1 MTLASYDAF
10 KEIRRR
16 APNFQPK
23 LAIVL
28 GSGLGELSNEIEETI
43 VISYCKLPGFYKP
56 KIVGHTGNLY
66 LGKIK
71 DVSIS
76 CLCGRVHYYEGA
88 DNNTIKT
95 MVRTM
100 KLLGCETW
108 LATNAV
114 GSLRE
119 DIEPGTLVLV
129 RDHINFQFNNVLLGQ
144 NEDDFGPRFISM
156 EDAYDSHFR
165 AQFLKI
171 ANQLKINLPEGVYF
185 GVLGPTFETPAEIN
199 AYRIL
204 GADIIGMSTIPEVVT
219 ARHCNMRVSVI
230 SVVSNFAAG
239 MTKEKLTHEQTLRG
253 VKLATGKLTKLIL
266 NFIQKYTDNE
276 ALKN

>member
-1 MTLASYDAF
+1 MTLASYDAL

-16 APNFQPK
+16 ASGFQPK
-23 LAIVL
+23 LAIIL
-28 GSGLGELSNEIEETI
+28 GSGLSELSNAIEETI
-43 VISYCKLPGFYKP
+43 VISYHELPGFYKS
-56 KIVGHTGNLY
+56 KITGHTGNLY

-71 DVSIS
+71 GVPIS
-76 CLCGRVHYYEGA
+76 CLCGRAHYYEGA
-88 DNNTIKT
+88 DNNVIKT

-129 RDHINFQFNNVLLGQ
+129 RDHINFQFNNVLIGQ
-144 NEDDFGPRFISM
+144 NEDDFGPRFVSM
-156 EDAYDSHFR
+156 ENTYDPHFR
-165 AQFLKI
+165 AQFLEI

-185 GVLGPTFETPAEIN
+185 GVLGPAFETPAEIN

-204 GADIIGMSTIPEVVT
+204 GADVVGMSTIPEVVT
-219 ARHCNMRVSVI
+219 ARHCDMRVSVI

-239 MTKEKLTHEQTLRG
+239 MTKEKLTHEKTLHG
-253 VKLATGKLTKLIL
+253 VKLATEKLTKLIL
-266 NFIQKYTDNE
+266 TFIQRYQYDKF
-276 ALKN
+276 KN